1 MTPQSYLPSGGGA
14 GGRSGG
20 PKQNTLFN
28 KTSCEKI
35 TTFWSN
41 NNPGIIDR
49 KGCTG
54 LAKNLWDKSLCGRHS
69 MCPKCNEIAAARK
82 AAKYHRILN
91 DDFLQSE
98 EYGWPLRVDVLTTTL
113 PGQHSWVRR
122 ASLHE
127 QYHYLTERTN
137 VSKLGGAK
145 SMRGLNYKLNE
156 WGYFGGAHFI
166 EFTWNKHRKWWNV
179 HNHTIAVGY
188 VMVRR
193 ASLHEQYHY
202 LTERTNV
209 SKLGGAKSMRGLN
222 YKLNEWGYFG
232 GAHFIEFTWNKH
244 RKWWNVHNHTIA
256 VGYEDDVT
264 VPVKETSQKDWSGL
278 RYEKTPY
285 VCHGGFTNEFKENGL
300 GRRYSLDTAEHHEV
314 ADCIGYVAK
323 LAYVTKPVKA
333 PKEKRRELMG
343 FFRGKTGKEPRLT
356 RPFGDWCRSRS

>member
-1 MTPQSYLPSGGGA
+1 MTPQSYLLSGGGA

-35 TTFWSN
+35 TSFWSN

-54 LAKNLWDKSLCGRHS
+54 LAKNLWDKSLCGRHT

-127 QYHYLTERTN
+127 QYDYLTERTN
-137 VSKLGGAK
+137 VTGLGGAK

-156 WGYFGGAHFI
+156 WGYFGGSHFI

-179 HNHTIAVGY
+179 HNHTIA
-188 VMVRR
+188 
-193 ASLHEQYHY
+193 
-202 LTERTNV
+202 
-209 SKLGGAKSMRGLN
+209 
-222 YKLNEWGYFG
+222 
-232 GAHFIEFTWNKH
+232 I
-244 RKWWNVHNHTIA
+244 
-256 VGYEDDVT
+256 GYEDDVT

-285 VCHGGFTNEFKENGL
+285 VDHGGFTSEFKENGL

-356 RPFGDWCRSRS
+356 RPFGDWCRSRVWTEPI